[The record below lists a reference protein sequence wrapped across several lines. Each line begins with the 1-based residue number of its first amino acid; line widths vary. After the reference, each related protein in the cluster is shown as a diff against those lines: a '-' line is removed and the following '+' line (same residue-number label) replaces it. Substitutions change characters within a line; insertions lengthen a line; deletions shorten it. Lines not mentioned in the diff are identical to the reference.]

1 MSEFHEGNVLFLG
14 LSWEERCFLGVK
26 EDYKRF
32 NQTSKVF
39 IICNER
45 SNDDDR
51 ENREKIEDFF
61 SKRNVL
67 VHFVLLN
74 YDNPI
79 ASWKNLEE
87 LINENRNILKKPV
100 IDITTLPRELTWILF
115 YFIRKYT
122 ARVAYVYHS
131 PETYSS
137 DWISKEPGTPRLV
150 LKHSGITD
158 LHKST
163 AVVLITGFDEIRTR
177 KLVEYFEPKLVLLGI
192 QSGDSFDN
200 THRNSK
206 QKHEQVIKGQT
217 QVKTFLINAF
227 SGDQGLSTLNKELKT
242 LSDFNVIACSQGPKP
257 SLISLY
263 RSYLLNPEVA
273 LCYVPSKQYNK
284 DYSKGLKETFKGE
297 IEF

>member
-1 MSEFHEGNVLFLG
+1 MSELHEGNALFLG

-32 NQTSKVF
+32 NQTSRVF
-39 IICNER
+39 VIYNER
-45 SNDDDR
+45 SRDDD
-51 ENREKIEDFF
+51 NDNKTKIEEFLW
-61 SKRNVL
+61 KRKVA
-67 VHFVLLN
+67 VSFVELN

-79 ASWKNLEE
+79 AGWKTLEQ
-87 LINENRNILKKPV
+87 LIDANREGLKKPI
-100 IDITTLPRELTWILF
+100 IDITTLPRELTWVLF
-115 YFIRKYT
+115 YFIRKFT

-131 PETYSS
+131 PESYSS

-163 AVVLITGFDEIRTR
+163 AIVLLTGFDEVRTR
-177 KLVEYFEPKLVLLGI
+177 KLIEYFEPKLVMLGI
-192 QSGDSFDN
+192 QSGNSFDN
-200 THRNSK
+200 RDRNSK
-206 QKHEQVIKGQT
+206 EKHVQVIKGQT
-217 QVKTFLINAF
+217 NVKTFSINAF
-227 SGDQGLSTLNKELKT
+227 SGDHGLSALNKEFKA
-242 LSDFNVIACSQGPKP
+242 LSEYNVIACSQGPKP

-263 RSYLLNPEVA
+263 KSHLLNPEVA

-284 DYSKGLKETFKGE
+284 DYSKGLKQTYKGE